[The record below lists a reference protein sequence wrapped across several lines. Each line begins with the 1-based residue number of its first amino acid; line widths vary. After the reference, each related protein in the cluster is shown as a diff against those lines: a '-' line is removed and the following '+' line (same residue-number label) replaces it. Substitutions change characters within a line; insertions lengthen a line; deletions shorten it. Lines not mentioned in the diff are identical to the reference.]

1 MTNQVRETSAISYI
15 DCLDTLNKIVE
26 HTLHAKTRDELFDLV
41 MKEARERFNTLSKD
55 ASNDLDKQ
63 KLKQLGDTLLKRQK
77 ERYEQR
83 LMNS

>member
-41 MKEARERFNTLSKD
+41 MRDVRKSFDRLLKD

-77 ERYEQR
+77 VRYEQR

>member
-26 HTLHAKTRDELFDLV
+26 HTLHAKTRDQLFDLV